1 MRMSERQQKF
11 YAISIWCLV
20 PVLGIIVAIILI
32 FYAIFNLRSK
42 VFLAVILIEIVLN
55 ISITYYMEHEMD
67 RKVFYSP
74 PELVSYDLDNVVAK
88 LELYKTRK
96 GDFPDNLQQLQKE
109 FPNVNIG
116 DTLLRST
123 ISRVKFGYY
132 YYQRKGDKFL
142 LFSTGWD
149 RIPFND
155 DDIYPHDPLKRD
167 PNILFAK

>member
-1 MRMSERQQKF
+1 MSERQQKF

-42 VFLAVILIEIVLN
+42 VFLAVLLIEIVLN

-74 PELVSYDLDNVVAK
+74 PD
-88 LELYKTRK
+88 
-96 GDFPDNLQQLQKE
+96 
-109 FPNVNIG
+109 IG